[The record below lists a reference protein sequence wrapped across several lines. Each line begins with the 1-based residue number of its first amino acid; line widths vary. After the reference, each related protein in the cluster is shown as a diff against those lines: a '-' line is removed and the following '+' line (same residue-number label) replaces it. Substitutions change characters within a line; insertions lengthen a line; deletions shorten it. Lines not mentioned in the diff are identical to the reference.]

1 MGRLFKS
8 AVVIACMVASLTV
21 AGTASSAPTIPLN
34 LSMSVNA
41 FTMFSGRCDDFTD
54 ADPVTLVVPRL
65 GRLTLNT
72 SLDVCG
78 SSCDPNGRTT
88 LSLQFTAPS
97 GDTFVLEGVMESGT
111 LSDVSE
117 SGSGTWAVVD
127 SGPAAPTGRFT
138 RMTGSG
144 SWSAVA
150 VMTGPPSPPEG
161 PPGTGSILTFSVN
174 GTLTRHA

>member
-1 MGRLFKS
+1 MDRLFKC
-8 AVVIACMVASLTV
+8 AVVIACMVASLAV
-21 AGTASSAPTIPLN
+21 SGAASSASSIPLN
-34 LSMSVNA
+34 LSISVNA
-41 FTMFSGRCDDFTD
+41 FTMFSGCCDDDTI

-65 GRLTLNT
+65 GRLTLNA

-78 SSCDPNGRTT
+78 TPCDSHGRTT

-97 GDTFVLEGVMESGT
+97 GDTFLLQGATESGT

-117 SGSGTWAVVD
+117 SGSGTWAVA
-127 SGPAAPTGRFT
+127 SGLAAPTGRFT
-138 RMTGSG
+138 GMTGVG

-150 VMTGPPSPPEG
+150 LMTGPPSPPDG